1 MDNQET
7 IESESTDIK
16 EEYEIKI
23 DDNKLRIEI
32 NNDEIIFILM
42 IGIPEYKYIKK
53 YKYNEIV
60 KELELYGYNDIKEVY
75 NYLINNK
82 YKIIKEDKKII
93 LNNKEII
100 LYEKQLTN
108 EELLKVLVEEVR
120 EIKDDN
126 KNINENRE
134 VNKKENDNEIKKL
147 ENIYNELKDL
157 AYEVDDNIK
166 SQNKN

>member
-1 MDNQET
+1 M
-7 IESESTDIK
+7 
-16 EEYEIKI
+16 
-23 DDNKLRIEI
+23 
-32 NNDEIIFILM
+32 
-42 IGIPEYKYIKK
+42 
-53 YKYNEIV
+53 

-134 VNKKENDNEIKKL
+134 VNKKDNDNEIKKL

-157 AYEVDDNIK
+157 AYEVDDDIK
-166 SQNKN
+166 NQNKN

>member
-1 MDNQET
+1 M
-7 IESESTDIK
+7 
-16 EEYEIKI
+16 
-23 DDNKLRIEI
+23 
-32 NNDEIIFILM
+32 
-42 IGIPEYKYIKK
+42 
-53 YKYNEIV
+53 

-108 EELLKVLVEEVR
+108 EELLKVLVEEIR

-134 VNKKENDNEIKKL
+134 VNKKDNDNEIKKL

-157 AYEVDDNIK
+157 AYEVDDDIK
-166 SQNKN
+166 NQNKN